1 MPEPVIIV
9 ENLVKRY
16 GKTLA
21 VGGIGFS
28 VERGATAALLGGNG
42 AGKTTTLAI
51 LLGLLLPTEGT
62 VRVLGEDMLRHR
74 YRVLPRI
81 NFSSPYVDLPH
92 RLTVRQ
98 NLSVYARLYGISRP
112 REVID
117 RLAEDLQIARFL
129 DRPAG
134 KLSSGQKTRV
144 ALAKAL
150 LNEPELL
157 LLDEPTA
164 SLDPDTGDW
173 VRAYLEAYRAR
184 TGATMLLAS
193 HNMGEV
199 ERLCSQVMMMKSGQ
213 IVDRGSPDE
222 LINRYGRT
230 NLEEVFLHIARAPEF
245 ETEPAQ

>member
-1 MPEPVIIV
+1 MPGSTAFRDRGSVI
-9 ENLVKRY
+9 
-16 GKTLA
+16 
-21 VGGIGFS
+21 
-28 VERGATAALLGGNG
+28 
-42 AGKTTTLAI
+42 
-51 LLGLLLPTEGT
+51 
-62 VRVLGEDMLRHR
+62 
-74 YRVLPRI
+74 
-81 NFSSPYVDLPH
+81 
-92 RLTVRQ
+92 
-98 NLSVYARLYGISRP
+98 ARL
-112 REVID
+112 
-117 RLAEDLQIARFL
+117 ANDLQITPFL

-173 VRAYLEAYRAR
+173 VRSYLEAYRTR

-199 ERLCSQVMMMKSGQ
+199 ERLCSQVMMMKAGQ

-222 LINRYGRT
+222 LIDRYGRT

-245 ETEPAQ
+245 ERRSRRNERVLARPGVGDAAALSLYPAQLVAAHLGAACTGRPCRC